1 MATRMRLGLENEEEM
16 LADLQ
21 EAHSTLQRAVKM
33 LHRSAP
39 TPVTT
44 VAQLHSFPPA
54 HRQVNNTFSA
64 LRREDKDVAAAA
76 AGSTQTM
83 TRAASA
89 PPGPLGIARRFA
101 VLGGRPASPA
111 KSEFVLVPTSAPNK
125 AARHMG
131 VVARQALGLASSS
144 HAQPLL
150 QPQLHEMLLELERK
164 DRENARLK
172 DTLGA
177 LAKERDAAIES
188 GCKAA
193 RAIARNDEDLARI
206 RHMLEKAEED
216 QKRERAAAESLA
228 SRLEVTLRELGEMR
242 SKVFQLEGE
251 VVNLKAANEAASE
264 SRIHA
269 EAALAESASREQ
281 RCINETRLAR
291 QTAEAHADLYK
302 KELAAAAK
310 VLAADAELKASRSA
324 DAAAAEHRRRA
335 RREARMLGEA
345 RDTRELLAARQ
356 EELSRMSES
365 DLIELTAPYV
375 EAAAV
380 WAALEPRPLGSDP
393 SGIGWQ
399 TAPPIAL
406 LSANWLRTQRD
417 GGLPERQRLPPEAF
431 ITVEVLR
438 SMVGTSPKG
447 TASKGGSTF
456 LYRPLPIICILHGRM
471 ALAMGGATH
480 PDPSG
485 HHLRLIARTLNE
497 RWSEFTRGRAGT
509 SLTGITDLGILYEW
523 GSLFMAPLEA
533 SSGKP
538 LRRRS
543 ALEELAFGAGL
554 EALDTLYAS
563 RLTTVWILPD
573 ETPGGGLGGRAEDDE
588 LQPLF
593 AEAWP
598 CYLHQIATLIKPC
611 TLQLEGPTWPQILT
625 LSTSGATSQFGA
637 EAVTASFLPR
647 CAPPAEPLAFRRGH
661 RLAAHVGAW
670 SASSCPYA
678 LERIEAQFSSV
689 TLAALGGIEEL
700 VFRRCGWADES
711 AARLASVLPACGR
724 LRRLVLS
731 ANAIGD
737 RGAVALATALATPTL
752 ASLEVLALDHNAIGD
767 AGGAALFRA
776 ATLGEGCGEHIG
788 QPHEVQAATPKD
800 VNTMPTGAPSTT
812 PMGAT
817 NAAQEPSSRLPTPCR
832 AHGLPRLQTLALS
845 HNELSDASVLGLLG
859 ALIAGSALLGI
870 VKVELEGNPITQAT
884 LKEMAKALKKAK
896 KKRGGK

>member
-1 MATRMRLGLENEEEM
+1 MAARMRLGQEEM
-16 LADLQ
+16 LEDLQ

-33 LHRSAP
+33 LEHRSAP
-39 TPVTT
+39 TQVTT

-54 HRQVNNTFSA
+54 HRLVNNTFSA
-64 LRREDKDVAAAA
+64 LRKDKDVAAA
-76 AGSTQTM
+76 GGGFTQTL
-83 TRAASA
+83 TRATSA
-89 PPGPLGIARRFA
+89 PPGPLSNARRIA

-111 KSEFVLVPTSAPNK
+111 KSEFVLVPTNAPNK

-150 QPQLHEMLLELERK
+150 QPQLHAMLLELERK
-164 DRENARLK
+164 DRENSRLK

-193 RAIARNDEDLARI
+193 RAIARNDEDLNRI

-216 QKRERAAAESLA
+216 QTRKRAAAESLA
-228 SRLEVTLRELGEMR
+228 SRLEATLRELGAMR

-251 VVNLKAANEAASE
+251 VLHLKAVNEAATD
-264 SRIHA
+264 SRVHA
-269 EAALAESASREQ
+269 EAASAESASREQ
-281 RCINETRLAR
+281 RSMNETRLVR
-291 QTAEAHADLYK
+291 QTAEAHADQYK
-302 KELAAAAK
+302 KELAEAAK
-310 VLAADAELKASRSA
+310 VLAADAEMKASRSA
-324 DAAAAEHRRRA
+324 DAAAAEQRRRA

-345 RDTRELLAARQ
+345 LDTRELLAARQ
-356 EELSRMSES
+356 VELSRMDES

-380 WAALEPRPLGSDP
+380 WAALEPRPLGSDL
-393 SGIGWQ
+393 SGIEWQ
-399 TAPPIAL
+399 TAAPIAL

-438 SMVGTSPKG
+438 SMVGTPPKG
-447 TASKGGSTF
+447 AAPNAAPKGH
-456 LYRPLPIICILHGRM
+456 RPLPIICILHGRM

-543 ALEELAFGAGL
+543 ALEELAFGVGL
-554 EALDTLYAS
+554 EALHTLYAS
-563 RLTTVWILPD
+563 RLTTVWVLPD
-573 ETPGGGLGGRAEDDE
+573 VTPGGGLGRGEEDNE

-611 TLQLEGPTWPQILT
+611 TLQLEGPTWPQLLT
-625 LSTSGATSQFGA
+625 LSTNCTTSQLAA
-637 EAVTASFLPR
+637 EVVTASFFPR

-670 SASSCPYA
+670 SASSCPHA

-711 AARLASVLPACGR
+711 AARLASMLPACGR

-752 ASLEVLALDHNAIGD
+752 ASLESLALDHNAIGD

-776 ATLGEGCGEHIG
+776 ATLGERCGEPLE
-788 QPHEVQAATPKD
+788 QPHEVQASTPKD
-800 VNTMPTGAPSTT
+800 VNTA
-812 PMGAT
+812 
-817 NAAQEPSSRLPTPCR
+817 PCR

-870 VKVELEGNPITQAT
+870 VKVDLEGNPITQAT
-884 LKEMAKALKKAK
+884 LKAMAKALKKAK